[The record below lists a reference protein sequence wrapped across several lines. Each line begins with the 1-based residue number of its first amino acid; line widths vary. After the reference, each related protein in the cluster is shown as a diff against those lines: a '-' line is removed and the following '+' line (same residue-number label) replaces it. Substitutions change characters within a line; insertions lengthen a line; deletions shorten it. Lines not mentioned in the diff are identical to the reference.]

1 MNLGSRNK
9 VNAEA
14 SMSSMTDL
22 VFLMLIFF
30 VILATLVNDNPQLN
44 VDLPTANSSATSF
57 RAKVTITIDANQQHF
72 VNSTPVKAEEVEALV
87 NQKLSEPNVEPTIEI
102 NVDKSV
108 PTGLTV
114 AMLDIAKKN
123 HWKIA
128 LATQHS
134 N

>member
-30 VILATLVNDNPQLN
+30 VILATMVNDNPQLN
-44 VDLPTANSSATSF
+44 VELPTASSATNQF
-57 RAKVTITIDANQQHF
+57 RAKVTVTIDANQQHF
-72 VNSTPVKAEEVEALV
+72 VNSTPVKPEEVEGLV
-87 NQKLSEPNVEPTIEI
+87 KQKLSQPGVEQTVEI

-108 PTGLTV
+108 PTGMTV
-114 AMLDIAKKN
+114 NILDVAKRNK
-123 HWKIA
+123 WKIA
-128 LATQHS
+128 LATQET